1 MSAEKILIDVLVS
14 VILIAIITLALIY
27 IIKSKKS
34 GQKCIGCPYSKQCG
48 KCCNSNKKVTIIN
61 KNKFKV
67 KN

>member
-1 MSAEKILIDVLVS
+1 MGTEKILIDVLVS

-27 IIKSKKS
+27 IIKSKKN

-48 KCCNSNKKVTIIN
+48 KCCNSNKKVTIN